1 MDHTYFPVSRFV
13 SSVKETAR
21 YAIDA
26 REEIG
31 ERASLALPYGIVS
44 IDTALYCDLLYYTML
59 YRAISFYIM
68 SQCIILY
75 NIIP

>member
-1 MDHTYFPVSRFV
+1 MDHTYFPISRFV

-31 ERASLALPYGIVS
+31 ERALIPLPYCIVS
-44 IDTALYCDLLYYTML
+44 IDTTLYRDLSYYTML
-59 YRAISFYIM
+59 FRAMSFYIT
-68 SQCIILY
+68 SQYIISY
-75 NIIP
+75 DITP